1 VGGLHE
7 CGVVDACA
15 VVAQGGW
22 HGAIKLKVLRTEM
35 LGHVKHNF
43 RAIRAEAPEV
53 LATLREDPDRMLEV
67 MNVI

>member
-1 VGGLHE
+1 M
-7 CGVVDACA
+7 
-15 VVAQGGW
+15 VAQGGW

-43 RAIRAEAPEV
+43 CAIRAEAPEV

>member
-1 VGGLHE
+1 M
-7 CGVVDACA
+7 DACA

>member
-1 VGGLHE
+1 MGGLHE

-43 RAIRAEAPEV
+43 CAIRAEAPEV